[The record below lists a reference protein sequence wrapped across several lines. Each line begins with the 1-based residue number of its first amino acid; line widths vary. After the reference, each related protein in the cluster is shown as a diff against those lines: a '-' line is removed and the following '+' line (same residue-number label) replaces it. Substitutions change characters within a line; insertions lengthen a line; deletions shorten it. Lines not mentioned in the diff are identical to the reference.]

1 MNNSQDL
8 IYNVNF
14 SREFSIN
21 YENSV
26 INVLIDDKNI
36 NEANI
41 RNSNTPIL
49 IEDHNNNRIWFD
61 SEFYIGISGMSL
73 CLIIL
78 VIMYLFVHFV

>member
-21 YENSV
+21 YENRV

-36 NEANI
+36 NEPNI
-41 RNSNTPIL
+41 CNSNTPIL
-49 IEDHNNNRIWFD
+49 IEDHNNDEFVFD
-61 SEFYIGISGMSL
+61 SEFYICISGISM

-78 VIMYLFVHFV
+78 LIIYLFVHFY